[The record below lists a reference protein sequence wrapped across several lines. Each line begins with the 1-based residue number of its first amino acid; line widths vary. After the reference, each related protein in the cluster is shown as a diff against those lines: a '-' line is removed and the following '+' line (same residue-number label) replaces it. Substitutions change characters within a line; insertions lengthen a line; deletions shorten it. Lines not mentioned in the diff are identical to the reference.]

1 MKTTSSLRPLSSRP
15 LRSALL
21 PLGLILLGACGI
33 PDPTPTPAQPA
44 PTLPQEFACE
54 DDDLKVSL
62 PMTGPGFDSATGS
75 AKAPVQEHYLAVT
88 TLIVVGEDPNSGPRI
103 NELIGGMVGPLMGNP
118 GLVAMSLSGSAKCGY
133 GRTISIWK
141 DEASMYA
148 FFTSPLHVAAMN
160 EAPAISRGSTSTH
173 WEVSAQDVNISW
185 DVARAKLNEAL
196 LSR

>member
-1 MKTTSSLRPLSSRP
+1 MKTTSLLHTIASRSLRSSLVP
-15 LRSALL
+15 F
-21 PLGLILLGACGI
+21 GLIVLGACG
-33 PDPTPTPAQPA
+33 DSEPTPTPTPPA

-54 DDDLKVSL
+54 DDDLAVSF
-62 PMTGPGFDSATGS
+62 PMTGPGFDSATGT

-88 TLIVVGEDPNSGPRI
+88 TLIVVGEAPNSGPRI

-118 GLVAMSLSGSAKCGY
+118 GLIAMSFSGSARCGY
-133 GRTISIWK
+133 GRTISVWK
-141 DEASMYA
+141 DEASMYS
-148 FFTSPLHVAAMN
+148 FFTSPIHVAAMN